1 MELGEKFKFTIIVFI
16 KKEANKTKYEP
27 QGYKSRTDT
36 KHQLSNNSDWNIKR
50 NMLFHNF
57 T

>member
-16 KKEANKTKYEP
+16 KKEANKTKYKP